1 MTYAPRFAVGAEGP
15 GFSTLLEGFAEA
27 MASGAAARWPH
38 MDAAERG
45 AIEHLVREH
54 ADTARRL
61 RVAVWADRIREGG
74 R

>member
-1 MTYAPRFAVGAEGP
+1 MDTALHKALAAIDP
-15 GFSTLLEGFAEA
+15 
-27 MASGAAARWPH
+27 AAADHCAMRWSH

-54 ADTARRL
+54 GDTARRL

>member
-1 MTYAPRFAVGAEGP
+1 MDDRLRKALAAIDPATAAHC
-15 GFSTLLEGFAEA
+15 
-27 MASGAAARWPH
+27 AARWPH

-45 AIEHLVREH
+45 AVEHLVREH
-54 ADTARRL
+54 GDTARRL